1 MKRFLLKLMLP
12 LIVVSVTVN
21 MSSQS
26 IDLSHID
33 DMDYYWYR
41 GEKVHLDINKNV
53 LVVYYSNP
61 ETGKYLEDK
70 YRLKPGGIVGA
81 DEIGPVQ
88 ISDNKIVCVYT
99 VVSSDYDAIY
109 QSMRKEESVIDVI
122 RVVGEGNV
130 NPITIPGDF
139 YIDLSDDATLE
150 DAMSL
155 AEELGVDFVEYF
167 DFDRWYKFY
176 TNKNSVGDALVCSN
190 LFYESGICKAVD
202 PGFGLGGLSVVYGS
216 MSNNG
221 VAYQYDIEEAGIYY
235 TVHEDGLYV
244 SAKSVFVSS
253 EKKVDSSYEGEIVI
267 PEEVTVGDTVFKVV
281 GVDHYAFYGC
291 TSLNQIVIPAQVAT
305 IGDYAFG
312 GCKELRVVNIQPGFI
327 SIGEYAFNSC
337 SSLEEIVLPEGIESI
352 SEGSFYNCISL
363 NKIVIPGSVRDI
375 GRYAFYGCSSLKE
388 LYIPEGV
395 KSLANEIIHGCIN
408 LKYLTIP
415 ESVENVDLA
424 SLIVT
429 PITMMAPTPE
439 GVELPKLY
447 LYEHKNHIRFI
458 NDEITVYKKGIDNLK
473 FLSYELLN
481 MPEDSLFNC
490 KIGPD
495 VDSIPDYFQLNTK
508 IRYSLLYKIES
519 LFIPDNVRYIGKCAF
534 YGCDNLKELIM
545 DGSPVISES
554 AFGRCDNLETIALS
568 SPVPPSANI
577 TVSDNISLK
586 AEVETG
592 EKPNYFSYVEYIEKV
607 FDLPEASDGK
617 AYYLLVKDS
626 NGEITVNLEYD
637 IPGWYDFYVSVVP
650 NSLIPD
656 AADDKPMYI
665 SAFIDYMDSTGNKHT
680 YNRTDP
686 KNARKPYTFVVDGDE
701 MDTLYVGRVYL
712 ENSTESGLKRT
723 VSVRIR
729 PYVTNSNSKTYS
741 RALGLDCVML
751 KFVSLTDPALVT
763 DPYSELEEQEL
774 SPEVKDSIV
783 DALLETMFSRNVYE
797 NASLIVPQDAISEY
811 STSMLWKR
819 FLNIEGYV
827 SGGYDSDFDNDFFY
841 FNLYNQVAFVAAR
854 DISREKFRGIFGF
867 DGPLTPRDP
876 IAGGS
881 QPRTPLRILIRNRIS
896 APAAGSDSYRSA
908 FYSGNLIIPESV
920 TFNDNSYSVS
930 GIDYYAFLGCSELK
944 SVTVPEGVTNLGYG
958 SFAGCIGLNSVVLPS
973 GVRNIPDAMFYGCI
987 RLDNIIIP
995 EGVDTI
1001 GHSAFYECTGL
1012 TEIVIPSGVEVIDE
1026 YAFAYCVGL
1035 KRVIIEGNPEIAP
1048 TAFLGCGTRLEIIK
1062 TGIESIDADH
1072 HEVYG
1077 PVHYG
1082 IDGRLIDA
1090 DASGLHIIRNKEGG
1104 VSKVFVR

>member
-1 MKRFLLKLMLP
+1 MKRLLLKLVLP
-12 LIVVSVTVN
+12 LIAIPVPGN

-26 IDLSHID
+26 IDLSHIY
-33 DMDYYWYR
+33 DMDYYYYR
-41 GEKVHLDINKNV
+41 GEQVHLDINKSV
-53 LVVYYSNP
+53 LVVYYSEP

-99 VVSSDYDAIY
+99 VVPSDYDAIY

-122 RVVGEGNV
+122 RVAGKEHPVT
-130 NPITIPGDF
+130 ITASFSI
-139 YIDLSDDATLE
+139 YLSDDATE
-150 DAMSL
+150 EQARSL
-155 AEELGVDFVEYF
+155 ASELGVEFIGYVGWG
-167 DFDRWYKFY
+167 RWYDLK
-176 TNKNSVGDALVCSN
+176 TDKNSVGDALVCSN
-190 LFYESGICKAVD
+190 LFYESGICKEVD
-202 PGFGLGGLSVVYGS
+202 PGFGIGGLSVVYGS
-216 MSNNG
+216 MSYNG
-221 VAYQYDIEEAGIYY
+221 VAYKYDIEEAGIYY

-327 SIGEYAFNSC
+327 SIGKYAFNSC

-352 SEGSFYNCISL
+352 SEGSFHNCISL

-375 GRYAFYGCSSLKE
+375 GRYAFYGCCNLKE

-395 KSLANEIIHGCIN
+395 KSLANEIIQGCIN

-424 SLIVT
+424 SLIV
-429 PITMMAPTPE
+429 APHTTLAPSPE
-439 GVELPKLY
+439 AVELPKLY

-473 FLSYELLN
+473 FLSYEFLN

-495 VDSIPDYFQLNTK
+495 VDSIPDFFQYNTNPE
-508 IRYSLLYKIES
+508 YSLLNKVES
-519 LFIPDNVRYIGKCAF
+519 LYIPDNVKYIGKCAF
-534 YGCDNLKELIM
+534 YGFDNFKELVI

-577 TVSDNISLK
+577 TLSDSIFLK

-592 EKPNYFSYVEYIEKV
+592 DRPDYYYNLDIIEKV

-626 NGEITVNLEYD
+626 NGEITVDFEYD

-656 AADDKPMYI
+656 AADGKPMYI
-665 SAFIDYMDSTGNKHT
+665 CAYIEYMDSTGNKHT
-680 YNRTDP
+680 YSRTDP
-686 KNARKPYTFVVDGDE
+686 KNSRKPFTFVVDGDK
-701 MDTLYVGRVYL
+701 MDTLHVGRIYL

-723 VSVRIR
+723 VSVRIK

-783 DALLETMFSRNVYE
+783 DALLETIFSRNVYE
-797 NASLIVPQDAISEY
+797 NASLIVPENAISEY
-811 STSMLWKR
+811 SASMLWKR
-819 FLNIEGYV
+819 FLNMEGYV
-827 SGGYDSDFDNDFFY
+827 SGGYDSDFDNDSFY

-876 IAGGS
+876 IAGGL

-896 APAAGSDSYRSA
+896 APVAGSDLYTPA
-908 FYSGNLIIPESV
+908 QYSGNLIIPESV

-930 GIDYYAFLGCSELK
+930 GIDYYAFLGCSELE

-958 SFAGCIGLNSVVLPS
+958 SFAGCIGLTSVVLPS
-973 GVRNIPDAMFYGCI
+973 GVRIIPDAIFYGCI
-987 RLDNIIIP
+987 RLDKIIIP
-995 EGVDTI
+995 EEVDTI

-1035 KRVIIEGNPEIAP
+1035 KRVVIEGNPYIAP
-1048 TAFLGCGTRLEIIK
+1048 TAFLGCGTELEIIK
-1062 TGIESIDADH
+1062 TGIESYKVMDMDDSVI
-1072 HEVYG
+1072 
-1077 PVHYG
+1077 HYS
-1082 IDGRLIDA
+1082 IDGREVAPDVP
-1090 DASGLHIIRNKEGG
+1090 GLHIIRNQEGR
-1104 VSKVFVR
+1104 VYKAVVR

>member
-1 MKRFLLKLMLP
+1 M
-12 LIVVSVTVN
+12 
-21 MSSQS
+21 
-26 IDLSHID
+26 
-33 DMDYYWYR
+33 
-41 GEKVHLDINKNV
+41 
-53 LVVYYSNP
+53 
-61 ETGKYLEDK
+61 
-70 YRLKPGGIVGA
+70 
-81 DEIGPVQ
+81 
-88 ISDNKIVCVYT
+88 
-99 VVSSDYDAIY
+99 
-109 QSMRKEESVIDVI
+109 
-122 RVVGEGNV
+122 
-130 NPITIPGDF
+130 
-139 YIDLSDDATLE
+139 
-150 DAMSL
+150 
-155 AEELGVDFVEYF
+155 
-167 DFDRWYKFY
+167 
-176 TNKNSVGDALVCSN
+176 
-190 LFYESGICKAVD
+190 
-202 PGFGLGGLSVVYGS
+202 
-216 MSNNG
+216 
-221 VAYQYDIEEAGIYY
+221 
-235 TVHEDGLYV
+235 
-244 SAKSVFVSS
+244 
-253 EKKVDSSYEGEIVI
+253 
-267 PEEVTVGDTVFKVV
+267 
-281 GVDHYAFYGC
+281 
-291 TSLNQIVIPAQVAT
+291 
-305 IGDYAFG
+305 
-312 GCKELRVVNIQPGFI
+312 
-327 SIGEYAFNSC
+327 
-337 SSLEEIVLPEGIESI
+337 PEGIESI
-352 SEGSFYNCISL
+352 SEGSFHNCISL

-375 GRYAFYGCSSLKE
+375 GRYAFYGCCNLKE

-395 KSLANEIIHGCIN
+395 KSLANEIIQGCIN

-458 NDEITVYKKGIDNLK
+458 NDEITVYKKGIDNLM

-490 KIGPD
+490 KLGPD
-495 VDSIPDYFQLNTK
+495 VDSIPDFFRSNTNLK
-508 IRYSLLYKIES
+508 YSLLNKVES
-519 LFIPDNVRYIGKCAF
+519 LYIPDNVRYIGKCAF
-534 YGCDNLKELIM
+534 YGCENMKELIM

-577 TVSDNISLK
+577 SLSDNISLK
-586 AEVETG
+586 AEAETG
-592 EKPNYFSYVEYIEKV
+592 EMPNYFSNVEYIEKV

-626 NGEITVNLEYD
+626 NGEITVDFEYD

-665 SAFIDYMDSTGNKHT
+665 CAYIEYMDSTGNKHT
-680 YNRTDP
+680 YSRTDP
-686 KNARKPYTFVVDGDE
+686 KNSRKPLTFVVDGDK
-701 MDTLYVGRVYL
+701 MDTLHVGRVYL

-723 VSVRIR
+723 VSVRIK

-783 DALLETMFSRNVYE
+783 DALLETIFSRNVYE
-797 NASLIVPQDAISEY
+797 NASLIVPENAISEY
-811 STSMLWKR
+811 SASMLWKR
-819 FLNIEGYV
+819 FLNMEGYV
-827 SGGYDSDFDNDFFY
+827 SGGYDSDFDNDSFY

-876 IAGGS
+876 IAGGL

-896 APAAGSDSYRSA
+896 APVAGSDSYTPA
-908 FYSGNLIIPESV
+908 QYSGNLIIPESV

-958 SFAGCIGLNSVVLPS
+958 SFAGCIGLTSVVLPS
-973 GVRNIPDAMFYGCI
+973 GVRIIPDAIFYGCI
-987 RLDNIIIP
+987 RLDKIIIP
-995 EGVDTI
+995 EEVDTI

-1035 KRVIIEGNPEIAP
+1035 KRVVIEGNPYIAP
-1048 TAFLGCGTRLEIIK
+1048 TAFLGCGTELEIIK
-1062 TGIESIDADH
+1062 TGIESYKVMDMDDSVI
-1072 HEVYG
+1072 
-1077 PVHYG
+1077 HYS
-1082 IDGRLIDA
+1082 IDGREVAPDVP
-1090 DASGLHIIRNKEGG
+1090 GLHIIRNQEGR
-1104 VSKVFVR
+1104 VYKAVVR